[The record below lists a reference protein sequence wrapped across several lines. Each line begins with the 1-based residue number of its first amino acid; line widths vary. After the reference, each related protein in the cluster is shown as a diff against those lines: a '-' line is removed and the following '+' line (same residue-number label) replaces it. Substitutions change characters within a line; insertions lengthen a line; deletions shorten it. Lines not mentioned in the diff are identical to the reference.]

1 MTDARLVATPPP
13 HLKRQAT
20 VGGAMRDVILAL
32 LPVTLVSVYFF
43 RGYALVLIA
52 VCIATAGLTE
62 LVFRSLMNK
71 PASLHDGSAILTGLF
86 VALLFPPTTAP
97 WTAALATFLAIGV
110 AKELMGGLGWN
121 RLNPALFGRVAI
133 ILLAPALPFL
143 NQSLMPWAIDAVS
156 SATPL
161 ALLKQGLAMPPI
173 WELFAAF
180 PGGALA
186 ETSPLA
192 LLVGGAYLV
201 NRGHINWRIPAS
213 MMGTVLVLTTVL
225 GQNPVQHILTGGI
238 ILGAFF
244 MATDWVTSPINDRG
258 KIVFGVAIGALTVL
272 FRVGL
277 APTEGVAF
285 SILIMNAFVPLI
297 ERLTKRPSFSE
308 PTGAAKAAG

>member
-1 MTDARLVATPPP
+1 MTNAKLVVTPPP
-13 HLKRQAT
+13 HLSRRGT
-20 VGGAMRDVILAL
+20 VGGAMRDVTLAL

-43 RGYALVLIA
+43 RGYALMLVA
-52 VCIATAGLTE
+52 VCIVTAVLTE
-62 LVFRSLMNK
+62 LAFRSLMNR
-71 PASLHDGSAILTGLF
+71 PVSLHDGSAILTGLF
-86 VALLFPPTTAP
+86 VALLLPPTAAP
-97 WTAALATFLAIGV
+97 WTAAVATFLAIGV

-121 RLNPALFGRVAI
+121 RLNPALFGRVVI

-143 NQSLMPWAIDAVS
+143 NHSIMPWAIDAVS

-161 ALLKQGLAMPPI
+161 ALLSQGVAMPSN
-173 WELFAAF
+173 WELFTAF

-192 LLVGGAYLV
+192 LLLGGAYLL
-201 NRGHINWRIPAS
+201 NRRHINWRIPAS
-213 MMGTVLVLTTVL
+213 MIGTVFVLTAIL
-225 GQNPVQHILTGGI
+225 GQNPIQHILTGGI
-238 ILGAFF
+238 MLGAFF

-258 KIVFGVAIGALTVL
+258 KIAFGVAIGALTVL

-308 PTGAAKAAG
+308 PTATSKAAG